1 MNDEEEEEKDS
12 DCQDNITDLKKSRR
26 NSSDFN
32 DKNNHYSQDFKEK
45 KIGRKSQLP
54 VSQSRAPK
62 TLKSDKD
69 QHYKTHS
76 SRSNNSTILENLVG
90 FQKEVWEGV
99 EKDNISD
106 VPVKLSTNNFMNMT
120 SIKSRANNTMLNNN
134 PQAYI
139 TEEDIEQ

>member
-1 MNDEEEEEKDS
+1 MMNDEEEEEKDS

-90 FQKEVWEGV
+90 FQKEV
-99 EKDNISD
+99 
-106 VPVKLSTNNFMNMT
+106 
-120 SIKSRANNTMLNNN
+120 
-134 PQAYI
+134 
-139 TEEDIEQ
+139 